1 MDLTQ
6 VLDTMFKLCVAMAV
20 GYGLNKARVFTD
32 DTNQSLSGLI
42 INVTS
47 PALTVYSVCKQTEIN
62 GEVLKLLLVG
72 MAFYAVMPLLA
83 YALAPLLRPD
93 RANRSVYQLL
103 LIFANV
109 SFMGFPVIQSI
120 YGEQAIFYMNIF
132 NIPFTLL
139 IFTYGVRLL
148 QGKREPGYPSGAW
161 NQLFSPGFLS
171 AVLSIAV
178 YFLRVPVPAVI
189 VNALGFVGNVTM
201 PVSMMVIGSMIA
213 GYSFRSLLR
222 ERKLYFLS
230 GMKLLLF
237 PALGYLAARVIFKD
251 PMLAG
256 VVTISLGM
264 PSGSLCAMVA
274 RQYGT
279 EEQAN
284 TAAMGVFMTTLLSV
298 VTVPLLIL
306 AIAS

>member
-103 LIFANV
+103 LVFANV

-148 QGKREPGYPSGAW
+148 QGKREPGRPSGAW
-161 NQLFSPGFLS
+161 KQLFSPGFLS

-178 YFLRVPVPAVI
+178 YFLRVHVPAVI

-264 PSGSLCAMVA
+264 PSGSLCAMVT